1 MRNILIV
8 GVLLLSGCAMTPRCF
23 PNDGSYCDNGGIPY
37 TCEGKTIDHTA
48 IDGTQTIDCN
58 NGDMINIDAN
68 GNRTL
73 FTKEAQDSFRARMA
87 TIPRYPDVQEVDTTC
102 TQDIISGDTNC
113 YSIQD

>member
-23 PNDGSYCDNGGIPY
+23 TNDGSYCDNGGVPY

-68 GNRTL
+68 GNRRLWT
-73 FTKEAQDSFRARMA
+73 FEAQQAFKANMA
-87 TIPRYPDVQEVDTTC
+87 TIPHVDPTDNETYVGTVEC
-102 TQDIISGDTNC
+102 QDGSCDI
-113 YSIQD
+113 YSAQ